1 MVALPRLRVR
11 TARIADPGG
20 LLQLAPVPGA
30 GQLRELA
37 VWLRRGDGI
46 VGRGE
51 VWRAEF
57 SGPDRIREARE
68 AWQQLVE
75 ASEIS
80 DEVQLPS
87 TGLVAFGAFAFADS
101 SEAASVLRV
110 PELIFG
116 RRGGV
121 AFVTRVTLASVD
133 DPEDESEP
141 VLATAQLP
149 VLAPIGEFAP
159 LTFTEGAMTAELHHD
174 AVAEAVAR
182 IRAGELSKVVIARD
196 LEAPI
201 AAGQDFRAVL
211 ARLAEAYPETWTYA
225 VDGLIGASPEMLVRV
240 IDGAVTARVLAG
252 TAPREADAGADA
264 DAAEALR
271 ASAKNREEHRYAV
284 ESALGSLRSL
294 DRHDEPDTGLT
305 SSPEPFLL
313 ELPNVWHLA
322 SDIRGTL
329 PRDASVLDLVAALH
343 PTAAVGGTPR
353 EAALAAIDKLEPFD
367 RMRYA
372 GPAGWLSASGDGEWV
387 VALRGAEFATDAV
400 TAFAGGGIV
409 GSSDPD
415 EEFAETLPK
424 FRPIVEALGATVGPE
439 GY

>member
-20 LLQLAPVPGA
+20 LLQLAPVPGDA
-30 GQLRELA
+30 QLRELS
-37 VWLRRGDGI
+37 VWLRRGDGL

-57 SGPDRIREARE
+57 TGPDRIRAARD
-68 AWQQLVE
+68 AWHQLVE
-75 ASEIS
+75 ASEVS
-80 DEVQLPS
+80 DEVQLPG
-87 TGLVAFGAFAFADS
+87 TGLVAFGAFAFADAS
-101 SEAASVLRV
+101 AATSVLRV

-121 AFVTRVTLASVD
+121 SFVTRVTLAGD
-133 DPEDESEP
+133 DDLEDESQP
-141 VLATAQLP
+141 VLATAQIP
-149 VLAPIGEFAP
+149 VIAPIGEFAAP
-159 LTFTEGAMTAELHHD
+159 VLREGAMTAARHHD

-182 IRAGELSKVVIARD
+182 IRAGELSKVVISRD
-196 LEAPI
+196 LTTEL

-211 ARLAEAYPETWTYA
+211 ALLTDAYPETWTYA
-225 VDGLIGASPEMLVRV
+225 VDGLLGASPEMLVRV

-252 TAPREADAGADA
+252 TTPREDDAGADRA
-264 DAAEALR
+264 AAEALR
-271 ASAKNREEHRYAV
+271 ASAKNLEEHRYAV

-305 SSPEPFLL
+305 SSPVPFLL

-353 EAALAAIDKLEPFD
+353 GAALAAIDELEPFD
-367 RMRYA
+367 RLRYA

-387 VALRGAEFATDAV
+387 VALRGAEFTASSV

-424 FRPIVEALGATVGPE
+424 FRPIVEALGASVDAS
-439 GY
+439 

>member
-20 LLQLAPVPGA
+20 LLQLAPVPGDA
-30 GQLRELA
+30 QLRELA
-37 VWLRRGDGI
+37 VWLRRGDGL

-57 SGPDRIREARE
+57 TGPDRIRDARD
-68 AWQQLVE
+68 AWRQLVE
-75 ASEIS
+75 ASEVS
-80 DEVQLPS
+80 DEVQLPG
-87 TGLVAFGAFAFADS
+87 TGLVAFGAFAFADAS
-101 SEAASVLRV
+101 AATSVLRV

-121 AFVTRVTLASVD
+121 SFVTRVTLAGD
-133 DPEDESEP
+133 DDLEDESQP
-141 VLATAQLP
+141 VLATAQIP
-149 VLAPIGEFAP
+149 VIAPIGEFAP
-159 LTFTEGAMTAELHHD
+159 PALREGKMTAARHHG

-182 IRAGELSKVVIARD
+182 IRAGELSKVVLSRD
-196 LEAPI
+196 LTAELP
-201 AAGQDFRAVL
+201 AGQDFRAVL

-252 TAPREADAGADA
+252 TTPREADAGADRAAA
-264 DAAEALR
+264 DALR

-353 EAALAAIDKLEPFD
+353 DAALAAIDELEPFD
-367 RMRYA
+367 RRRYA
-372 GPAGWLSASGDGEWV
+372 GPAGWQSASGDGEWV
-387 VALRGAEFATDAV
+387 VALRGAEFTASSV

-424 FRPIVEALGATVGPE
+424 FRPIVEALGASVDAR
-439 GY
+439 